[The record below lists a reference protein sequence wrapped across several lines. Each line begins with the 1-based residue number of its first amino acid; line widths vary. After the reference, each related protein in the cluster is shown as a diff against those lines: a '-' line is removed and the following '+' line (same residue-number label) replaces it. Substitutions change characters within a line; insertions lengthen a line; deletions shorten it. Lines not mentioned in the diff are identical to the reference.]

1 MKLTK
6 CLEIRY
12 WEPIETSD
20 FILHNL
26 LQQDFQLFQHKFRK
40 TTDLFS
46 FFRKYVLLERLNDL
60 KLAGVFQLLL
70 TAVISKFTLNIHT
83 ATYFS
88 WHFFLLRGMQSMK
101 TNQNYT
107 LLVAPNKTCLK
118 NEVVWNILTDSR
130 KC

>member
-6 CLEIRY
+6 YLENRY

-118 NEVVWNILTDSR
+118 NEVV
-130 KC
+130 